1 VTRSRPINLLAGAAL
16 LPLTALA
23 VAACGGGSSATAA
36 SPLPKPAAARTAR
49 HAPTVR
55 VTRTRLGKILVNSRG
70 RTLYLFKK
78 DSGTKSA
85 CFGACAAAWPPL
97 RAGGKPTVG
106 RGAKASLVGT
116 TKRSDGKPQVTYN
129 GHPLYTFIMDKK
141 SGDTNGEGFTAFGG
155 RWFVVSPA
163 GKQVSMRA
171 SKSAGGASSSTAPAP
186 AAAPTPKQA
195 VPPAPTPAPTS
206 TPAPKKPPSAS
217 NGIPQNNGGDQDSDN
232 NGGPSDGDG
241 GI

>member
-1 VTRSRPINLLAGAAL
+1 MTRSRPTTLLTGVAL
-16 LPLTALA
+16 VPLTALA
-23 VAACGGGSSATAA
+23 LAGCGGSSSATAA
-36 SPLPKPAAARTAR
+36 SKASTPSAAR

-55 VTRTRLGKILVNSRG
+55 VAKTRLGKILVNSRG

-85 CFGACAAAWPPL
+85 CFGACATAWPPL
-97 RAGGKPTVG
+97 RAGRKPTVG

-141 SGDTNGEGFTAFGG
+141 SGDTKGEGFTAFGG

-163 GKQVSMRA
+163 GKQVSTRSSQSA
-171 SKSAGGASSSTAPAP
+171 SGGSSSPAPAP
-186 AAAPTPKQA
+186 TATPAPKKAA
-195 VPPAPTPAPTS
+195 PPAPTPAPTS
-206 TPAPKKPPSAS
+206 TPAPTPPPAS
-217 NGIPQNNGGDQDSDN
+217 NGIPQNNGGDHDSDN
-232 NGGPSDGDG
+232 NGGPDDGDG
-241 GI
+241 GV